1 MKLRFFAICLLLA
14 GCSGAGE
21 DSPDVNMDMAAELA
35 ATEVQDDAASE
46 VVLEPEKPDRFT
58 ISISES
64 RGITSET
71 GFAYGT
77 AGFAPATVEKHGF
90 VLEAGECYFL
100 RPDLPKNCDPPCQPG
115 TVCSYVTGSCHPP
128 FPHWSAGTII
138 VEGLDVGLT
147 IAPETRHHYYLPVFT
162 PEPEDGEIF
171 SAHSVITAS
180 APGDDVPEFTVT
192 GSGVAGIVTPLPC
205 PQGAT
210 AGNDLQVAWESSD
223 NGADVRFSMQSGN
236 HGAHFSSIHCLSSD
250 DGEITVDAALIDLYL
265 AEQRPVEAWQLSR
278 FATTTIVQ
286 QETTVELKVSSSVS
300 CSY

>member
-1 MKLRFFAICLLLA
+1 MKLRFFLVCLMLA

-21 DSPDVNMDMAAELA
+21 DSPDIAVDMATELA
-35 ATEVQDDAASE
+35 ATEVQADTTSE
-46 VVLEPEKPDRFT
+46 VVLEPDKPDRFT

-64 RGITSET
+64 RGVDSQS

-77 AGFAPATVEKHGF
+77 AGFAPATGEKHGY
-90 VLEAGECYFL
+90 VLTSGDCYFH
-100 RPDLPKNCDPPCQPG
+100 RPDLPQNCDPPCQPG

-128 FPHWSAGTII
+128 LPHWSAGTIV

-147 IAPETRHHYYLPVFT
+147 IAPETRYHYYLPVFT

-171 SAHSVITAS
+171 SADSVITAS
-180 APGDDVPEFTVT
+180 APGDDVPEFTIT
-192 GSGVAGIVTPLPC
+192 GSGVANVVTTLPC

-210 AGNDLQVAWESSD
+210 AGTDLVVTWEAS
-223 NGADVRFSMQSGN
+223 NGGADLRFSMQSAN
-236 HGAHFSSIHCLSSD
+236 HGAHFSSIHCLSAD

-278 FATTTIVQ
+278 FATTTIVLQ
-286 QETTVELKVSSSVS
+286 DTTVEMTVSSSVS